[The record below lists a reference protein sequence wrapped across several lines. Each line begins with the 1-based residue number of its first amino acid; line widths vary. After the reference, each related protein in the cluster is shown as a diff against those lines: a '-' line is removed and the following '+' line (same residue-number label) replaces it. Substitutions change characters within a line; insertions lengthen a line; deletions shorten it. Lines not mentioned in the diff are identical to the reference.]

1 MAQPLKYRVPS
12 IAPSG
17 MAWYGGDRFPECRGD
32 LFVGALVDKEFR
44 RREIDNGAP
53 TDEETLFGEL
63 GERIR
68 DVRDL
73 GDGFLYLLTHSE
85 ERRLIRVRPAGPT
98 QTISGTAKSPSN
110 QARVKPAC

>member
-1 MAQPLKYRVPS
+1 
-12 IAPSG
+12 

-32 LFVGALVDKEFR
+32 LFVGALVDKEVR

-85 ERRLIRVRPAGPT
+85 ERRLIRVRTTGPT